1 MLKSF
6 TEKFYQGL
14 TGRKPGALVL
24 AASARDE
31 ILYKA
36 KRVRS
41 KDYVFH
47 FDFPINF
54 KEMYKEDYV
63 TTTARWKF
71 LLTGAAVRVNCFA
84 PNMLGLDEE
93 IKVGINFESSAS
105 LSPFRS
111 GDPQDLNAVLS
122 SLVFGREQVNVL
134 FSGTKTDRF
143 EEYKNLYY
151 LLDQRVNIKCF
162 VRETYYW
169 QLTKVDVIL
178 TGLEI
183 FEGGDDE

>member
-6 TEKFYQGL
+6 TEKFYQAL
-14 TGRKPGALVL
+14 TGKKPGDLVL
-24 AASARDE
+24 STSKRDE
-31 ILYKA
+31 ILYSG

-41 KDYVFH
+41 KDYVFEFH
-47 FDFPINF
+47 PRDLGVLL
-54 KEMYKEDYV
+54 EDVV

-71 LLTGAAVRVNCFA
+71 LLTGAAVYVERTA
-84 PNMLGLDEE
+84 LLELP
-93 IKVGINFESSAS
+93 KVGIQFESVAS

-111 GDPQDLNAVLS
+111 EEPEDLNTVLS
-122 SLVFGREQVNVL
+122 SLVFARESTILNFTPQ
-134 FSGTKTDRF
+134 SHF

-151 LLDQRVNIKCF
+151 LLDQRSNIRVNVKASQNTYNP
-162 VRETYYW
+162 VRFY
-169 QLTKVDVIL
+169 VIL